1 MQNRFLFFLLMILPQ
16 LIFAQPKDDYIKTES
31 GLQLKIFNP
40 GQGEFPAPGDMVTA
54 HYTGKLLDGTIFDS
68 SVQRGTPFSFEVGTG
83 QVIKGWDEGFQLL
96 KKGGKATFIIPANLA
111 YGDRAMGSIPPNSV
125 LIFDVELLDIKPG
138 VKIEAFNIQGKEIKE
153 TSSGVKYIEVK
164 KGKGPKVEADCNVE
178 FHYTAYLEDGKIFD
192 STRKKGQTLKV
203 LAGNR
208 SLITGLDEGLLLM
221 NEGDQIRFIIPPA
234 LGFGSAKNG
243 AIPANATLTFDIEMI
258 KVNPKI
264 VVKPFP
270 IEGKRVYNHE
280 SGLQYIIVEEGKGER
295 VQGNQSVEMHYT
307 GYLQDGTIFDS
318 SIKRNQPFSF
328 KLGLNQVIKGWEIGV
343 PLMKVG
349 DKMRLILPPE
359 LGYGDRAV
367 GNIPPNSK
375 LIFDVELLRV
385 LEK

>member
-1 MQNRFLFFLLMILPQ
+1 MQSRLFLFLMLLIPSLA
-16 LIFAQPKDDYIKTES
+16 LAQPKDDYIKTES
-31 GLQLKIFNP
+31 GLQLKITNP
-40 GQGEFPAPGDMVTA
+40 GQGEFPKPGDNVTA

-68 SVQRGTPFSFEVGTG
+68 SIQRGTPFSFEVGTG

-96 KKGGKATFIIPANLA
+96 KKGAKATFIIPANLA
-111 YGDRAMGSIPPNSV
+111 YGERAMGSIPPNSV

-138 VKIEAFNIQGKEIKE
+138 LKIESFDIKGKPTME
-153 TSSGVKYIEVK
+153 TASGVKYIKVK
-164 KGKGPKVEADCNVE
+164 TGNGPKVEADCNVE
-178 FHYTAYLEDGKIFD
+178 FHYTAYLENGKIFD
-192 STRKKGQTLKV
+192 STHKKGQTLKV

-208 SLITGLDEGLLLM
+208 NLIPGLDEGLLLM
-221 NEGDQIRFIIPPA
+221 QEGDKTRFIIPPQ
-234 LGFGSAKNG
+234 LGFGNSSNG
-243 AIPANATLTFDIEMI
+243 AIPANATLTFDIEMV

-264 VVKPFP
+264 IVKPYP

-280 SGLQYIIVEEGKGER
+280 SGLQYIIVEEGQGER
-295 VQGNQSVEMHYT
+295 VKGNQSVEMHYT
-307 GYLQDGTIFDS
+307 GYLEDGTIFDS

-349 DKMRLILPPE
+349 DKMRLIIPSDM
-359 LGYGDRAV
+359 GYGDRAV

-375 LIFDVELLRV
+375 LIFDVELLRI